1 VQALFEVIKMSKY
14 KLKHKEGAMKLYLEG
29 NSFQDVATILQER
42 HKFVPPLNK
51 STVRQWSDNMG
62 WQELKSDV
70 QHEVREAVKEQA
82 VQKHVNRLDEV
93 EEVRGAFLDRMREKS
108 GVDIRGHEFAKLT
121 EMAEKMSLRENE
133 KQELVEHINECIT
146 QALEEVQMDENVKQ
160 QFLLRYIEKLRNAAS
175 YI

>member
-1 VQALFEVIKMSKY
+1 MTKY
-14 KLKHKEGAMKLYLEG
+14 KLKHKEEAMQVYLEG

-42 HKFVPPLNK
+42 YKFVPPLNK
-51 STVRQWSDNMG
+51 STVRKWSDSMG
-62 WQELKSDV
+62 WQELMQDV
-70 QHEVREAVKEQA
+70 KHEVREVVREQA
-82 VQKHVNRLDEV
+82 VKSRVSRLEQV
-93 EEVRGAFLDRMREKS
+93 EEVRGAFLERMREKS

-133 KQELVEHINECIT
+133 KQELVETINECIS
-146 QALEEVQMDENVKQ
+146 QALEEVKMDENVKQ